1 MGFFTKLK
9 KIFSGK
15 EEESVSSE
23 EEKKEA
29 EVQEGEG
36 RSSSQDEE
44 AESSG
49 QEKNEALVQ
58 QSAGREG
65 ESSSGKSEEPSC
77 HGGSADRD
85 ESGEGYAAHGMP
97 EEAAPSAQQ
106 ISESGVPS
114 GKEAP
119 SAAAEPEKAAEQPVQ
134 SAGAAAPSPA
144 SAEEEE
150 LTVRLRA
157 CEPRLS
163 VWLDT
168 VLDGVTEAGPL
179 LEKRIRFLLSSLEA
193 PAAEIAEIDSFVS
206 DFSGWLERMEYRNLD
221 EFRSELQYR
230 LALALDLEDEE
241 DERSRLFI
249 KLSAGLAKTREQF
262 SRRLEGLF
270 ASNGELND
278 EFWEQMEEIF
288 IMADL
293 GYEASE
299 ELVSRLRERCRQ
311 EKVTSSQGVREVL
324 RQEIKSI
331 FAQPRRI
338 SAVNPPEI
346 VLMIGVNGAGKTT
359 TIAKLAYRDR
369 MQGKK
374 VMIAA
379 ADTFR
384 AAAIDQLRVWSER
397 VGTLFHAKQPG
408 ADPASVAYEAVD
420 RAIKEGVD
428 VLYVDTA
435 GRLQTKVNLMDEL
448 TKIRQVIGKKHPG
461 APHRT
466 VLVLDATT
474 GQNALSQAKLFKESA
489 GVDELI
495 LTKLDGTAKGGVAI
509 AVAMQYKLPITFI
522 GLGEKVEDL
531 RPFNGDD
538 YADALLASV

>member
-15 EEESVSSE
+15 EEEFVSSE

-65 ESSSGKSEEPSC
+65 ESSSGKSVKPSC

-134 SAGAAAPSPA
+134 SAGAVAPSPA

-193 PAAEIAEIDSFVS
+193 PAAEIDSFVS

-249 KLSAGLAKTREQF
+249 KLSDGLAKTREQF

>member
-193 PAAEIAEIDSFVS
+193 PAAEIDSFVS

-249 KLSAGLAKTREQF
+249 KLSDGLAKTREQF

-538 YADALLASV
+538 YADSLLASV

>member
-15 EEESVSSE
+15 EGESVSSE

-29 EVQEGEG
+29 EVQEGEV

-85 ESGEGYAAHGMP
+85 ERGEGYAAHGMP

-193 PAAEIAEIDSFVS
+193 PAAEIDSFVS

-249 KLSAGLAKTREQF
+249 KLSDGLAKTREQF

-531 RPFNGDD
+531 RSFNGDD

>member
-15 EEESVSSE
+15 EGESVSSE

-29 EVQEGEG
+29 EVQEGEV

-65 ESSSGKSEEPSC
+65 ESSSGKSEEPSG
-77 HGGSADRD
+77 HGGPADRD
-85 ESGEGYAAHGMP
+85 ERGEGYAAHGMP

-193 PAAEIAEIDSFVS
+193 PAAEIDSFVS

-249 KLSAGLAKTREQF
+249 KLSDGLAKTREQF

>member
-15 EEESVSSE
+15 EGESVSSE

-29 EVQEGEG
+29 EVQEGEV

-114 GKEAP
+114 GREAP

-193 PAAEIAEIDSFVS
+193 PAAEIDSFVS

-249 KLSAGLAKTREQF
+249 KLSDGLAKTREQF

>member
-193 PAAEIAEIDSFVS
+193 PAAEIDSFVS

-249 KLSAGLAKTREQF
+249 KLSDGLAKTREQF

-495 LTKLDGTAKGGVAI
+495 LTKLDGTAKGGVDI
-509 AVAMQYKLPITFI
+509 AVAMQYKLPLTFI

>member
-193 PAAEIAEIDSFVS
+193 PAAEIDSFVS

-249 KLSAGLAKTREQF
+249 KLSDGLAKTREQF

-461 APHRT
+461 VPHRT

>member
-150 LTVRLRA
+150 LTVRLRTQA
-157 CEPRLS
+157 FC
-163 VWLDT
+163 
-168 VLDGVTEAGPL
+168 
-179 LEKRIRFLLSSLEA
+179 
-193 PAAEIAEIDSFVS
+193 
-206 DFSGWLERMEYRNLD
+206 
-221 EFRSELQYR
+221 
-230 LALALDLEDEE
+230 LA
-241 DERSRLFI
+241 
-249 KLSAGLAKTREQF
+249 
-262 SRRLEGLF
+262 
-270 ASNGELND
+270 
-278 EFWEQMEEIF
+278 
-288 IMADL
+288 
-293 GYEASE
+293 
-299 ELVSRLRERCRQ
+299 
-311 EKVTSSQGVREVL
+311 
-324 RQEIKSI
+324 
-331 FAQPRRI
+331 
-338 SAVNPPEI
+338 
-346 VLMIGVNGAGKTT
+346 
-359 TIAKLAYRDR
+359 
-369 MQGKK
+369 
-374 VMIAA
+374 
-379 ADTFR
+379 
-384 AAAIDQLRVWSER
+384 
-397 VGTLFHAKQPG
+397 
-408 ADPASVAYEAVD
+408 
-420 RAIKEGVD
+420 
-428 VLYVDTA
+428 
-435 GRLQTKVNLMDEL
+435 
-448 TKIRQVIGKKHPG
+448 
-461 APHRT
+461 
-466 VLVLDATT
+466 
-474 GQNALSQAKLFKESA
+474 
-489 GVDELI
+489 
-495 LTKLDGTAKGGVAI
+495 
-509 AVAMQYKLPITFI
+509 
-522 GLGEKVEDL
+522 
-531 RPFNGDD
+531 
-538 YADALLASV
+538 

>member
-193 PAAEIAEIDSFVS
+193 PAAEIDSFVS

-249 KLSAGLAKTREQF
+249 KLSDGLAKTREQF

-299 ELVSRLRERCRQ
+299 ELVSRLRERCRE

-474 GQNALSQAKLFKESA
+474 GQNALAQAKLFKESA

>member
-85 ESGEGYAAHGMP
+85 ESGEGDAAHGMP

-106 ISESGVPS
+106 SSESGVPS

-193 PAAEIAEIDSFVS
+193 PAAEIDSFVS

-249 KLSAGLAKTREQF
+249 KLSDGLAKTREQF

-384 AAAIDQLRVWSER
+384 AAAIDQLRFWSER

>member
-119 SAAAEPEKAAEQPVQ
+119 SVAAEPEKAAEQPVQ

-193 PAAEIAEIDSFVS
+193 PAAEIDSFVS

-249 KLSAGLAKTREQF
+249 KLSDGLAKTREQF

-522 GLGEKVEDL
+522 GLGEKVKDL

>member
-49 QEKNEALVQ
+49 QEKNEALVL

-119 SAAAEPEKAAEQPVQ
+119 SVAAEPEKAAEQPVQ

-193 PAAEIAEIDSFVS
+193 PAAEIDSFVS

-249 KLSAGLAKTREQF
+249 KLSDGLAKTREQF

-509 AVAMQYKLPITFI
+509 AVAMQYKLTITFI

>member
-193 PAAEIAEIDSFVS
+193 PADEIDSFVS

-249 KLSAGLAKTREQF
+249 KLSDGLAKTREQF

>member
-114 GKEAP
+114 GKETP

-193 PAAEIAEIDSFVS
+193 PAAEIDSFVS

-249 KLSAGLAKTREQF
+249 KLSDGLAKTREQF

>member
-119 SAAAEPEKAAEQPVQ
+119 SVAAEPEKAAEQPVQ

-150 LTVRLRA
+150 LTVRFRA

-193 PAAEIAEIDSFVS
+193 PAAEIDSFVS

-249 KLSAGLAKTREQF
+249 KLSDGLAKTREQF

>member
-29 EVQEGEG
+29 EVQEGEV

-193 PAAEIAEIDSFVS
+193 PAAEIDSFVS

-249 KLSAGLAKTREQF
+249 KLSDGLAKTREQF

>member
-9 KIFSGK
+9 KIFFGK

-193 PAAEIAEIDSFVS
+193 PAAEIDSFVS

-249 KLSAGLAKTREQF
+249 KLSDGLAKTREQF

>member
-15 EEESVSSE
+15 EGESVSSE

-29 EVQEGEG
+29 EVQEGEV

-85 ESGEGYAAHGMP
+85 ESVEGYAAHGMP

-114 GKEAP
+114 GREAP

-179 LEKRIRFLLSSLEA
+179 LEKRIHFLLSSLEA
-193 PAAEIAEIDSFVS
+193 PAAEIDSFVS

-249 KLSAGLAKTREQF
+249 KLSDGLAKTREQF

>member
-15 EEESVSSE
+15 EGESVSSE

-29 EVQEGEG
+29 EVQEGEV

-85 ESGEGYAAHGMP
+85 ERGEGYAVHGMP

-193 PAAEIAEIDSFVS
+193 PAAEIDSFVS

-249 KLSAGLAKTREQF
+249 KLSDGLAKTREQF
-262 SRRLEGLF
+262 SKRLEGLF

>member
-193 PAAEIAEIDSFVS
+193 PAAEIDSFVS

-249 KLSAGLAKTREQF
+249 KLSDGLAKTREQF

-299 ELVSRLRERCRQ
+299 ELVSRLRKRCRQ

>member
-15 EEESVSSE
+15 EGESVSSE

-29 EVQEGEG
+29 EVQEGEV

-85 ESGEGYAAHGMP
+85 ERGEGYAAGMP

-193 PAAEIAEIDSFVS
+193 PAAEIDSFVS

-249 KLSAGLAKTREQF
+249 KLSDGLAKTREQF

>member
-85 ESGEGYAAHGMP
+85 GSGEGDAAHGMP

-106 ISESGVPS
+106 SSESGVPS

-193 PAAEIAEIDSFVS
+193 PAAEIDSFVS

-249 KLSAGLAKTREQF
+249 KLSDGLAKTREQF

-338 SAVNPPEI
+338 RAVNPPEI

>member
-15 EEESVSSE
+15 EGESVSSE

-29 EVQEGEG
+29 EVQEGEV

-58 QSAGREG
+58 QSAGRAG

-157 CEPRLS
+157 CDPRLS

-193 PAAEIAEIDSFVS
+193 PAAEIDSFVS

-249 KLSAGLAKTREQF
+249 KLSDGLAKTREQF

-324 RQEIKSI
+324 CQEIKSI

>member
-114 GKEAP
+114 GKETP

-150 LTVRLRA
+150 LTIRLRA

-193 PAAEIAEIDSFVS
+193 PAAEIDSFVS

-249 KLSAGLAKTREQF
+249 KLSDGLAKTREQF

>member
-29 EVQEGEG
+29 EVQEEEV

-193 PAAEIAEIDSFVS
+193 PAAEIDSFVS

-249 KLSAGLAKTREQF
+249 KLSDGLAKTREQF

>member
-49 QEKNEALVQ
+49 QEKSEALVQ

-119 SAAAEPEKAAEQPVQ
+119 SAATEPEKAAEQPVQ

-193 PAAEIAEIDSFVS
+193 PAAEIDSFVS

-249 KLSAGLAKTREQF
+249 KLSDGLAKTREQF

>member
-193 PAAEIAEIDSFVS
+193 PAAESDSFVS

-249 KLSAGLAKTREQF
+249 KLSDGLAKTREQF

>member
-193 PAAEIAEIDSFVS
+193 PAAEIDSFVS

-249 KLSAGLAKTREQF
+249 KLSDGLAKTREQF

-379 ADTFR
+379 ADSFR

>member
-144 SAEEEE
+144 FAEEEE

-193 PAAEIAEIDSFVS
+193 PAAEIDSFVS

-249 KLSAGLAKTREQF
+249 KLSDGLAKTREQF

>member
-15 EEESVSSE
+15 EGESVSSE

-29 EVQEGEG
+29 EVQEGEV

-114 GKEAP
+114 GREAP

-193 PAAEIAEIDSFVS
+193 PAAEIDSFVS

-249 KLSAGLAKTREQF
+249 KLSDGLAKTREQF

-338 SAVNPPEI
+338 SGVNPPEI

>member
-15 EEESVSSE
+15 EEEFVSSE

-65 ESSSGKSEEPSC
+65 ESSSGKSVEPSC

-134 SAGAAAPSPA
+134 SAGAVAPSPA

-193 PAAEIAEIDSFVS
+193 PAAEIDSFVS

-249 KLSAGLAKTREQF
+249 KLSDGLAKTREQF

>member
-193 PAAEIAEIDSFVS
+193 PAAEIDSFVS

-249 KLSAGLAKTREQF
+249 KLSDGLAKTREQF

-509 AVAMQYKLPITFI
+509 AVAMQYKLPIIFI

>member
-193 PAAEIAEIDSFVS
+193 PAAEIDSFVS

-249 KLSAGLAKTREQF
+249 KLSDGLAKTREQF

-522 GLGEKVEDL
+522 GLGEKVGDL

>member
-15 EEESVSSE
+15 EGESVSSE

-29 EVQEGEG
+29 EVQEGEV

-65 ESSSGKSEEPSC
+65 ESSSGKREEPSC

-85 ESGEGYAAHGMP
+85 ERGEGYAAHGMP

-193 PAAEIAEIDSFVS
+193 PAAEIDSFVS

-249 KLSAGLAKTREQF
+249 KLSDGLAKTREQF

>member
-15 EEESVSSE
+15 EGESVSSE

-29 EVQEGEG
+29 EVQEGEV

-85 ESGEGYAAHGMP
+85 ERGDGYAAHGMP

-193 PAAEIAEIDSFVS
+193 PAAEIDSFVS

-249 KLSAGLAKTREQF
+249 KLSDGLAKTREQF

-489 GVDELI
+489 CVDELI

>member
-119 SAAAEPEKAAEQPVQ
+119 SAAAEPEKAAEQSVQ

-193 PAAEIAEIDSFVS
+193 PAAEIDSFVS

-249 KLSAGLAKTREQF
+249 KLSDGLAKTREQF

-428 VLYVDTA
+428 VLYVDT
-435 GRLQTKVNLMDEL
+435 
-448 TKIRQVIGKKHPG
+448 
-461 APHRT
+461 
-466 VLVLDATT
+466 
-474 GQNALSQAKLFKESA
+474 
-489 GVDELI
+489 GV
-495 LTKLDGTAKGGVAI
+495 
-509 AVAMQYKLPITFI
+509 
-522 GLGEKVEDL
+522 
-531 RPFNGDD
+531 
-538 YADALLASV
+538 

>member
-58 QSAGREG
+58 QSAGREV

-193 PAAEIAEIDSFVS
+193 PAAEIDSFVS

-249 KLSAGLAKTREQF
+249 KLSDGLAKTREQF

>member
-15 EEESVSSE
+15 EGESVSSE

-29 EVQEGEG
+29 EVQEGEV

-85 ESGEGYAAHGMP
+85 ERGEGYAAHGMP

-193 PAAEIAEIDSFVS
+193 PAAEIDSFVS

-249 KLSAGLAKTREQF
+249 KLSDGLAKTREQF

-324 RQEIKSI
+324 CQEIKSI

-466 VLVLDATT
+466 VLVHDATT